1 MPADAHVQPA
11 PNLVERANLEVSGLR
26 VDLGATGVDIVDEIS
41 FSVGRGAVTG
51 LVGESGSGK
60 TTVALALLGATRPGA
75 RIVRGKVLV
84 TGSDVLAMSAAQLR
98 ATRGALISYLPQD
111 PAAALNPSLRI
122 EAQIHEAL
130 SAHDFG
136 GSAQA
141 RCERMAAVLQDVE
154 LPGDRGMLRRF
165 PHQLSGGQQ
174 QRAAL
179 AMAFA
184 CRPSVIVMDEPTTGL
199 DVSTQAHILQTVRQ
213 LSSDYAVST
222 LYVSHDLAVV
232 SEIADDVLSCPAVAR
247 RPGPRPRRPGRPGTP
262 TRSLCAGRCPRW
274 SSAAGSMESPVR
286 RRCRER
292 AQPGAGS
299 PTGAPSPRRSAGP
312 PSRRWCR

>member
-1 MPADAHVQPA
+1 SSPTASSGPLSDSCETAMPADAHVQPA

-122 EAQIHEAL
+122 EAQIHEA
-130 SAHDFG
+130 
-136 GSAQA
+136 
-141 RCERMAAVLQDVE
+141 R
-154 LPGDRGMLRRF
+154 
-165 PHQLSGGQQ
+165 
-174 QRAAL
+174 
-179 AMAFA
+179 
-184 CRPSVIVMDEPTTGL
+184 
-199 DVSTQAHILQTVRQ
+199 
-213 LSSDYAVST
+213 
-222 LYVSHDLAVV
+222 
-232 SEIADDVLSCPAVAR
+232 SE
-247 RPGPRPRRPGRPGTP
+247 
-262 TRSLCAGRCPRW
+262 
-274 SSAAGSMESPVR
+274 E
-286 RRCRER
+286 
-292 AQPGAGS
+292 
-299 PTGAPSPRRSAGP
+299 
-312 PSRRWCR
+312 